1 MNPEISLWI
10 LVASTLVE
18 TLLLVL
24 AVFFFRKLKKSEALV
39 RSLQDRQSEFLQ
51 RLDFNARLEKEIIGT
66 FSQRQEE
73 LAALE
78 EKLNHRAVEMRRL
91 LEQAENFTKS
101 PQFLRQTILSGFRRG
116 QSAQALAQATGL
128 SVDEVELILD
138 QPKTEP

>member
-1 MNPEISLWI
+1 MNSEISLWI
-10 LVASTLVE
+10 LVASTLAE

-24 AVFFFRKLKKSEALV
+24 AVFFFRKLKQSEALV
-39 RSLQDRQSEFLQ
+39 RSLQDRQAEFLQ

-66 FSQRQEE
+66 FAQRQEE

-116 QSAQALAQATGL
+116 QSPQALAQATGL

-138 QPKTEP
+138 QPKTES

>member
-10 LVASTLVE
+10 LAASTFVE

-24 AVFFFRKLKKSEALV
+24 AIFFFRKLKQSEALV
-39 RSLQDRQSEFLQ
+39 RSLQDRQAEFLQ

-78 EKLNHRAVEMRRL
+78 EKLNHRTIEMRRL

-116 QSAQALAQATGL
+116 QSAQALGQATGL